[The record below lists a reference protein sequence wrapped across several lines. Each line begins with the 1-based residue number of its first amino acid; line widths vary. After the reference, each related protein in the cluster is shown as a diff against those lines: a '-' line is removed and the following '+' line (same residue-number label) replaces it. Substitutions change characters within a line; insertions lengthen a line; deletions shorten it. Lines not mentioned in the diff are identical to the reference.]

1 MCRDNVANVQ
11 AFSGRQWR
19 EHNVIM
25 ERGARQDPPRT
36 VRGEGTRGEREREAG
51 NETRWT
57 RKRRE
62 SGPSSARITEVE
74 KKGCWNE
81 GGWNERRGKKNRVLL
96 IIPRLE
102 MLVLEIRG
110 NE

>member
-36 VRGEGTRGEREREAG
+36 VRGEGTRERERQ
-51 NETRWT
+51 ET
-57 RKRRE
+57 KRDGR
-62 SGPSSARITEVE
+62 
-74 KKGCWNE
+74 
-81 GGWNERRGKKNRVLL
+81 GGDERVVR
-96 IIPRLE
+96 PRQE
-102 MLVLEIRG
+102 
-110 NE
+110 

>member
-36 VRGEGTRGEREREAG
+36 VRGEGTRGERERERQ
-51 NETRWT
+51 ET
-57 RKRRE
+57 KRDGR
-62 SGPSSARITEVE
+62 
-74 KKGCWNE
+74 
-81 GGWNERRGKKNRVLL
+81 GGDERVVR
-96 IIPRLE
+96 PRQE
-102 MLVLEIRG
+102 
-110 NE
+110 